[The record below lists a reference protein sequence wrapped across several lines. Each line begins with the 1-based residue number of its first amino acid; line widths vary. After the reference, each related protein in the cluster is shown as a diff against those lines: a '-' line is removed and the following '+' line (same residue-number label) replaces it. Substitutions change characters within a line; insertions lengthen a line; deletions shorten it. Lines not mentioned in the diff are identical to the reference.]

1 MEEHL
6 EREEGAFREVLK
18 IGGKRKEKAAWNG
31 DPGRSKIYDRVIL

>member
-18 IGGKRKEKAAWNG
+18 IGGKRKGKAAWNG
-31 DPGRSKIYDRVIL
+31 DPGGSKISDGAIL